1 MWSQEG
7 NAGTTSSGSPHAGT
21 SLNLCL
27 VNLVRSLER
36 RLERLLEG
44 VVGRAFS
51 GRLHPSEIAGRLARE
66 ADFALFD
73 HPAGQATANAFSL
86 TFNPADLHG
95 DKEELQGLLAREMTD
110 YAANQG
116 LRLEGPVSVSIGSDE
131 SVPTG
136 QFTCHVEVVPGPP
149 VTWAR
154 LVSNAESYPIG
165 RNRVIIGRSPEV
177 DVIVDFD
184 DVSRSHAALWREGG
198 VTSVRDLGS
207 SNGTFVDGVRIGA
220 DPVVIE
226 HGSTLGISEHS
237 YRFLNS
243 DA

>member
-1 MWSQEG
+1 M
-7 NAGTTSSGSPHAGT
+7 N
-21 SLNLCL
+21 
-27 VNLVRSLER
+27 VVRSLER

-73 HPAGQATANAFSL
+73 HPAGPATANAFTL

-95 DKEELQGLLAREMTD
+95 EKEDLQGLLAREMTD

-116 LRLEGPVSVSIGSDE
+116 LRLEGPVSVSIDSDE
-131 SVPTG
+131 GVPTG

-154 LVSNAESYPIG
+154 LVSNSESHSIG
-165 RNRVIIGRSPEV
+165 RNRVIIGRSPDA
-177 DVIVDFD
+177 DVIIDFD
-184 DVSRSHAALWREGG
+184 DVSRSHVAIWREGG
-198 VTSVRDLGS
+198 STSVKDLGS
-207 SNGTFVDGVRIGA
+207 SNGTFVDGVRIGT
-220 DPVVIE
+220 DPVLIE
-226 HGSTLGISEHS
+226 HGSTLGISQHS
-237 YRFLNS
+237 YRFLSS